1 MNHLGIEVPVKHVP
15 ELDPGFLPLG
25 KFCTAFLKDARQPLD
40 IAVERAGGEVA
51 VYKTFI
57 HGTPDMV
64 EADTYYVDRL
74 IKTMLWYMGGFKVY
88 LSGSKDIYEAMK
100 ATYCVGGKRSFDAEF
115 MSNRTNILLLGIDE
129 STERENWGTF
139 RTDTMILVS
148 IDFSNNDVCMV
159 SIPRDSYVKI
169 YNANGN
175 VANPSSPY
183 SKINNAFSE
192 GGGAQKKGFEYSIA
206 TVEKLMGV
214 KIGYYCGFNMNVV
227 KEVVNAMGGVDYDV
241 DIEVKM
247 NGRELHPGMQHLDG
261 QGVLDYCRQ
270 RKGSSDIARI
280 DRQQRMLTAILKQ
293 LKDTDQIANIPS
305 IYSAVEANIMT
316 NLSIKQISSLALV
329 ALRMD
334 MSQLSRY
341 TLEGKAMDIL
351 GRDCYCLYVSR
362 IEKIVRE
369 VWGQSVNLDSEN
381 DVSFIEEQ
389 VEAHRT
395 LIADELNRANIAY
408 SKAYSIMN
416 NCRELIDKSSYDTLK
431 AAAKELLDAIQKENK
446 ENLDAYTPYVEQL
459 CDSICSQY
467 GISIY

>member
-1 MNHLGIEVPVKHVP
+1 MEHNRKKKGSSKLLVIMVIVLALLAIAAIFALKFYTDINNP
-15 ELDPGFLPLG
+15 ENLFESTLP
-25 KFCTAFLKDARQPLD
+25 
-40 IAVERAGGEVA
+40 E
-51 VYKTFI
+51 
-57 HGTPDMV
+57 GTPAPV
-64 EADTYYVDRL
+64 ETAPAPAD
-74 IKTMLWYMGGFKVY
+74 
-88 LSGSKDIYEAMK
+88 EA
-100 ATYCVGGKRSFDAEF
+100 AQPSPTPDQESLLFGQADAEF

-169 YNANGN
+169 YNANGS

-214 KIGYYCGFNMNVV
+214 NIGYYCGFNMNVV

-280 DRQQRMLTAILKQ
+280 DRQQRMLTAILQQ

-341 TLEGKAMDIL
+341 TLEGKAMDIQ

-389 VEAHRT
+389 VEANRA

>member
-1 MNHLGIEVPVKHVP
+1 MEHRRKKKGSSKLLIIMVIVLALLAIAAIFALKFYTDINNP
-15 ELDPGFLPLG
+15 ENLFESTLP
-25 KFCTAFLKDARQPLD
+25 
-40 IAVERAGGEVA
+40 E
-51 VYKTFI
+51 
-57 HGTPDMV
+57 GTPAPV
-64 EADTYYVDRL
+64 EFTPAPADEAAQPSPTPDQESL
-74 IKTMLWYMGGFKVY
+74 
-88 LSGSKDIYEAMK
+88 LSGQA
-100 ATYCVGGKRSFDAEF
+100 DAEF

-214 KIGYYCGFNMNVV
+214 NIGYYCGFNMNVV

-369 VWGQSVNLDSEN
+369 VWEQSVNLDSEN

-389 VEAHRT
+389 VEAHRA

>member
-1 MNHLGIEVPVKHVP
+1 
-15 ELDPGFLPLG
+15 
-25 KFCTAFLKDARQPLD
+25 
-40 IAVERAGGEVA
+40 
-51 VYKTFI
+51 
-57 HGTPDMV
+57 
-64 EADTYYVDRL
+64 
-74 IKTMLWYMGGFKVY
+74 
-88 LSGSKDIYEAMK
+88 
-100 ATYCVGGKRSFDAEF
+100 

-316 NLSIKQISSLALV
+316 NLNIKQISSLALV

-389 VEAHRT
+389 VEAHRA

>member
-1 MNHLGIEVPVKHVP
+1 MEHKRKKGGSKLLIVMVTVLALLAIAAIFALKFYTDINNP
-15 ELDPGFLPLG
+15 ENLFESTLP
-25 KFCTAFLKDARQPLD
+25 
-40 IAVERAGGEVA
+40 E
-51 VYKTFI
+51 
-57 HGTPDMV
+57 GTPAPV
-64 EADTYYVDRL
+64 ETAPAPADEEAQPSPTPDQESLLSGQADT
-74 IKTMLWYMGGFKVY
+74 
-88 LSGSKDIYEAMK
+88 
-100 ATYCVGGKRSFDAEF
+100 EF

-169 YNANGN
+169 YNANGS

-214 KIGYYCGFNMNVV
+214 NIGYYCGFNMNVV

-280 DRQQRMLTAILKQ
+280 DRQQRMLTAILQQ

-341 TLEGKAMDIL
+341 TLEGKAMDIQ

-389 VEAHRT
+389 VEAHRA

>member
-1 MNHLGIEVPVKHVP
+1 MEHRRKKKGSSKLLIIMVIVLALLAIAAIFALKFYTDINTP
-15 ELDPGFLPLG
+15 ENLFESTLP
-25 KFCTAFLKDARQPLD
+25 
-40 IAVERAGGEVA
+40 E
-51 VYKTFI
+51 
-57 HGTPDMV
+57 GTPAPV
-64 EADTYYVDRL
+64 ETAPAPADEEAQPSPTPDQESL
-74 IKTMLWYMGGFKVY
+74 
-88 LSGSKDIYEAMK
+88 LSGQA
-100 ATYCVGGKRSFDAEF
+100 DAEF

-214 KIGYYCGFNMNVV
+214 NIGYYCGFNMNVV

-351 GRDCYCLYVSR
+351 SRDCYCLYVSR
-362 IEKIVRE
+362 IEKIVKE

-389 VEAHRT
+389 VEAHRA

>member
-1 MNHLGIEVPVKHVP
+1 MEHKRKKKGSSKLLIIMVIVLALLAIAAIFALKFYTDINNPENLFESTLPEGTPAPVKSTP
-15 ELDPGFLPLG
+15 APADEE
-25 KFCTAFLKDARQPLD
+25 AQPSP
-40 IAVERAGGEVA
+40 
-51 VYKTFI
+51 
-57 HGTPDMV
+57 TPDQ
-64 EADTYYVDRL
+64 ESL
-74 IKTMLWYMGGFKVY
+74 
-88 LSGSKDIYEAMK
+88 LSGQA
-100 ATYCVGGKRSFDAEF
+100 DAEF

-169 YNANGN
+169 YNANGS
-175 VANPSSPY
+175 VANPSDPY

-227 KEVVNAMGGVDYDV
+227 KEVVNAMGGVDYEI

-341 TLEGKAMDIL
+341 TLEGKAMDIS

-389 VEAHRT
+389 VEAHRA

>member
-1 MNHLGIEVPVKHVP
+1 
-15 ELDPGFLPLG
+15 
-25 KFCTAFLKDARQPLD
+25 
-40 IAVERAGGEVA
+40 
-51 VYKTFI
+51 
-57 HGTPDMV
+57 
-64 EADTYYVDRL
+64 
-74 IKTMLWYMGGFKVY
+74 
-88 LSGSKDIYEAMK
+88 
-100 ATYCVGGKRSFDAEF
+100 

-214 KIGYYCGFNMNVV
+214 NIGYYCGFNMNVV

-247 NGRELHPGMQHLDG
+247 NGRDLHPGMQHLDG

-389 VEAHRT
+389 VEAHRA

-431 AAAKELLDAIQKENK
+431 SAAKELLDAIQKENK

>member
-1 MNHLGIEVPVKHVP
+1 MEHKRKKGGSKLLIVMVTVLALLAIAAIFALKFYTDINNP
-15 ELDPGFLPLG
+15 ENLFESTLP
-25 KFCTAFLKDARQPLD
+25 
-40 IAVERAGGEVA
+40 E
-51 VYKTFI
+51 
-57 HGTPDMV
+57 GTPAPV
-64 EADTYYVDRL
+64 ETAPAPADEEAQPSPTPDQESLLSGQADT
-74 IKTMLWYMGGFKVY
+74 
-88 LSGSKDIYEAMK
+88 
-100 ATYCVGGKRSFDAEF
+100 EF

-214 KIGYYCGFNMNVV
+214 NIGYYCGFNMNVV

-280 DRQQRMLTAILKQ
+280 DRQQRMLTAILQQ

-341 TLEGKAMDIL
+341 TLEGKAMDIQ

-389 VEAHRT
+389 VEANRA

-431 AAAKELLDAIQKENK
+431 SAAKELLDAIQKENK

>member
-1 MNHLGIEVPVKHVP
+1 MEHKRKKKGSSKLLIIMVIVLALLAIAAIFALKFYTDINNP
-15 ELDPGFLPLG
+15 ENLFESTLP
-25 KFCTAFLKDARQPLD
+25 
-40 IAVERAGGEVA
+40 E
-51 VYKTFI
+51 
-57 HGTPDMV
+57 GTPAPV
-64 EADTYYVDRL
+64 ELTPAPADEGPQPSPTPDQESL
-74 IKTMLWYMGGFKVY
+74 
-88 LSGSKDIYEAMK
+88 LSGQA
-100 ATYCVGGKRSFDAEF
+100 DAEF

-169 YNANGN
+169 YNANGS
-175 VANPSSPY
+175 VANPSDPY

-227 KEVVNAMGGVDYDV
+227 KEVVNAMGGVDYEI

-316 NLSIKQISSLALV
+316 NLNIKQISSLALV

-381 DVSFIEEQ
+381 DVGFIEEQ
-389 VEAHRT
+389 VEAHRHQQW
-395 LIADELNRANIAY
+395 I
-408 SKAYSIMN
+408 
-416 NCRELIDKSSYDTLK
+416 
-431 AAAKELLDAIQKENK
+431 
-446 ENLDAYTPYVEQL
+446 P
-459 CDSICSQY
+459 
-467 GISIY
+467 

>member
-1 MNHLGIEVPVKHVP
+1 MEHRRKKKGSSKLLIIMVIVLALLAIAAIFALKFYTDINNP
-15 ELDPGFLPLG
+15 ENLFESTLP
-25 KFCTAFLKDARQPLD
+25 
-40 IAVERAGGEVA
+40 E
-51 VYKTFI
+51 
-57 HGTPDMV
+57 GTPAPV
-64 EADTYYVDRL
+64 ETAPAPADEEAQPSPTPDQESL
-74 IKTMLWYMGGFKVY
+74 
-88 LSGSKDIYEAMK
+88 LSGQA
-100 ATYCVGGKRSFDAEF
+100 DAEF

-169 YNANGN
+169 YNANGS

-214 KIGYYCGFNMNVV
+214 NIGYYCGFNMNVV

-341 TLEGKAMDIL
+341 TLEGKAMDIQ

-389 VEAHRT
+389 VEAHRA

>member
-1 MNHLGIEVPVKHVP
+1 MEHRRKKKGSSKLLIIMVIVLALLAIAAIFALKFYTDINNP
-15 ELDPGFLPLG
+15 ENLFESTLP
-25 KFCTAFLKDARQPLD
+25 
-40 IAVERAGGEVA
+40 E
-51 VYKTFI
+51 
-57 HGTPDMV
+57 GTPAPV
-64 EADTYYVDRL
+64 ETAPAPADEEAQPSPTPDQESL
-74 IKTMLWYMGGFKVY
+74 
-88 LSGSKDIYEAMK
+88 LSGQA
-100 ATYCVGGKRSFDAEF
+100 DAEF

-214 KIGYYCGFNMNVV
+214 NIGYYCGFNMNVV

-280 DRQQRMLTAILKQ
+280 DRQQRMLTAILQQ

-341 TLEGKAMDIL
+341 TLEGKAMDIQ

-389 VEAHRT
+389 VEAHRA

>member
-1 MNHLGIEVPVKHVP
+1 
-15 ELDPGFLPLG
+15 
-25 KFCTAFLKDARQPLD
+25 
-40 IAVERAGGEVA
+40 
-51 VYKTFI
+51 
-57 HGTPDMV
+57 
-64 EADTYYVDRL
+64 
-74 IKTMLWYMGGFKVY
+74 
-88 LSGSKDIYEAMK
+88 
-100 ATYCVGGKRSFDAEF
+100 

-214 KIGYYCGFNMNVV
+214 NIGYYCGFNMNVV

-280 DRQQRMLTAILKQ
+280 DRQQRMLTAILQQ

-381 DVSFIEEQ
+381 DVSFIEER
-389 VEAHRT
+389 VEAHRA

>member
-1 MNHLGIEVPVKHVP
+1 MEHRRKKKGSSKLLIIMVIVLALLAIAAIFALKFYTDINNP
-15 ELDPGFLPLG
+15 ENLFESTLP
-25 KFCTAFLKDARQPLD
+25 
-40 IAVERAGGEVA
+40 E
-51 VYKTFI
+51 
-57 HGTPDMV
+57 GTPAPV
-64 EADTYYVDRL
+64 ETAPAPADEEAQPSPTPDQESL
-74 IKTMLWYMGGFKVY
+74 
-88 LSGSKDIYEAMK
+88 LSGQA
-100 ATYCVGGKRSFDAEF
+100 DAEF

-214 KIGYYCGFNMNVV
+214 NIGYYCGFNMNVV

-341 TLEGKAMDIL
+341 TLEGKAMDIQ

-362 IEKIVRE
+362 IEKIVKE

-389 VEAHRT
+389 VEAHRA

>member
-1 MNHLGIEVPVKHVP
+1 MEHRRKKKGSSKLLIIMVIVLALLAIAAIFALKFYTDINNP
-15 ELDPGFLPLG
+15 ENLFESTLP
-25 KFCTAFLKDARQPLD
+25 
-40 IAVERAGGEVA
+40 E
-51 VYKTFI
+51 
-57 HGTPDMV
+57 GTPAPV
-64 EADTYYVDRL
+64 ETAPAPADEEAQPSPTPDQESL
-74 IKTMLWYMGGFKVY
+74 
-88 LSGSKDIYEAMK
+88 LSGQA
-100 ATYCVGGKRSFDAEF
+100 DAEF

-214 KIGYYCGFNMNVV
+214 NIGYYCGFNMNVV

-280 DRQQRMLTAILKQ
+280 DRQQRMLTAILQQ

-389 VEAHRT
+389 VEAHRA

-446 ENLDAYTPYVEQL
+446 ESLDAYTPYVEQL

-467 GISIY
+467 GISLY

>member
-1 MNHLGIEVPVKHVP
+1 MEHRRKKKGSSKLLIIMVIVLALLAIAAIFALKFYTDINNP
-15 ELDPGFLPLG
+15 ENLFESTLP
-25 KFCTAFLKDARQPLD
+25 
-40 IAVERAGGEVA
+40 E
-51 VYKTFI
+51 
-57 HGTPDMV
+57 GTPAPV
-64 EADTYYVDRL
+64 ETAPAPADEEAQPSPTPDQESL
-74 IKTMLWYMGGFKVY
+74 
-88 LSGSKDIYEAMK
+88 LSGQA
-100 ATYCVGGKRSFDAEF
+100 DAEF

-169 YNANGN
+169 YNANGS

-214 KIGYYCGFNMNVV
+214 NIGYYCGFNMNVV

-280 DRQQRMLTAILKQ
+280 DRQQRMLTAILQQ

-341 TLEGKAMDIL
+341 TLEGKAMDIQ

-389 VEAHRT
+389 VEAHRA

>member
-1 MNHLGIEVPVKHVP
+1 MEHRRKKKGSSKLLIIMVIVLALLAIAAIFALKFYTDINNP
-15 ELDPGFLPLG
+15 ENLFESTLP
-25 KFCTAFLKDARQPLD
+25 
-40 IAVERAGGEVA
+40 E
-51 VYKTFI
+51 
-57 HGTPDMV
+57 GTPAPV
-64 EADTYYVDRL
+64 ETAPAPADEGPQPSPTPDQESL
-74 IKTMLWYMGGFKVY
+74 
-88 LSGSKDIYEAMK
+88 LSGQA
-100 ATYCVGGKRSFDAEF
+100 DAEF

-341 TLEGKAMDIL
+341 TLEGKAMDIQ

-389 VEAHRT
+389 VEAHRA

-431 AAAKELLDAIQKENK
+431 SAAKELLDAIQKENK

>member
-1 MNHLGIEVPVKHVP
+1 MEHKRKKKGSSKLLIIMVIVLALLAIAAIFALKFYTDINNP
-15 ELDPGFLPLG
+15 ENLFESTLP
-25 KFCTAFLKDARQPLD
+25 
-40 IAVERAGGEVA
+40 E
-51 VYKTFI
+51 
-57 HGTPDMV
+57 GTPAPV
-64 EADTYYVDRL
+64 ESTPAPADGEAQPSPTPDQESL
-74 IKTMLWYMGGFKVY
+74 
-88 LSGSKDIYEAMK
+88 LSGQA
-100 ATYCVGGKRSFDAEF
+100 DAEF

-169 YNANGN
+169 YNANGS
-175 VANPSSPY
+175 VANPSDPY

-227 KEVVNAMGGVDYDV
+227 KEVVNAMGGVDYEI

-316 NLSIKQISSLALV
+316 NLNIKQISSLALV

-341 TLEGKAMDIL
+341 TLEGKAMDIS

-381 DVSFIEEQ
+381 DVGFIEEQ
-389 VEAHRT
+389 VEAHRA
-395 LIADELNRANIAY
+395 LIADELNRANNAY
-408 SKAYSIMN
+408 NKAYSLMN
-416 NCRELIDKSSYDTLK
+416 NCREIIDKSSYDTLK
-431 AAAKELLDAIQKENK
+431 SAAEELLDAIQKENK

>member
-1 MNHLGIEVPVKHVP
+1 MEHKRKKKGSSKLLIIMVIVLALLAIAAIFALKFYTDINNP
-15 ELDPGFLPLG
+15 ENLFESTLP
-25 KFCTAFLKDARQPLD
+25 
-40 IAVERAGGEVA
+40 E
-51 VYKTFI
+51 
-57 HGTPDMV
+57 GTPAPV
-64 EADTYYVDRL
+64 ETAPAPADEGPQPSPTPDQESL
-74 IKTMLWYMGGFKVY
+74 
-88 LSGSKDIYEAMK
+88 LSGQA
-100 ATYCVGGKRSFDAEF
+100 DAEF

-214 KIGYYCGFNMNVV
+214 NIGYYCGFNMNVV

-351 GRDCYCLYVSR
+351 DRDCYCLYVSR

-389 VEAHRT
+389 VEAHRA

>member
-1 MNHLGIEVPVKHVP
+1 MEHNRKKKGSSKPLVIMVIVLALLAIAAIFALKFYTDINNP
-15 ELDPGFLPLG
+15 ENLFESTLP
-25 KFCTAFLKDARQPLD
+25 
-40 IAVERAGGEVA
+40 E
-51 VYKTFI
+51 
-57 HGTPDMV
+57 GTPAPV
-64 EADTYYVDRL
+64 ETAPAPADEEAQPSPTPDQESL
-74 IKTMLWYMGGFKVY
+74 
-88 LSGSKDIYEAMK
+88 LSGQA
-100 ATYCVGGKRSFDAEF
+100 DAEF

-214 KIGYYCGFNMNVV
+214 NIGYYCGFNMNVV

-351 GRDCYCLYVSR
+351 DRDCYCLYVSR

-389 VEAHRT
+389 VEANRA

>member
-1 MNHLGIEVPVKHVP
+1 MEHRRKKKGSSKLLIIMVIVLALLAIAAIFALKFYTDINNP
-15 ELDPGFLPLG
+15 ENLFESTLP
-25 KFCTAFLKDARQPLD
+25 
-40 IAVERAGGEVA
+40 E
-51 VYKTFI
+51 
-57 HGTPDMV
+57 GTPAPV
-64 EADTYYVDRL
+64 ETAPAPADEEAQPSPTPDQESL
-74 IKTMLWYMGGFKVY
+74 
-88 LSGSKDIYEAMK
+88 LSGQA
-100 ATYCVGGKRSFDAEF
+100 DAEF

-214 KIGYYCGFNMNVV
+214 NIGYYCGFNMNVV

-362 IEKIVRE
+362 IENIVRE

-389 VEAHRT
+389 VEAHRA

>member
-1 MNHLGIEVPVKHVP
+1 MEHRRKKKGSSKLLIIMVIVLALLAIAAIFALKFYTDINNP
-15 ELDPGFLPLG
+15 ENLFESTLP
-25 KFCTAFLKDARQPLD
+25 
-40 IAVERAGGEVA
+40 E
-51 VYKTFI
+51 
-57 HGTPDMV
+57 GTPAPV
-64 EADTYYVDRL
+64 ETAPAPADEEAQPSPTPDQESL
-74 IKTMLWYMGGFKVY
+74 
-88 LSGSKDIYEAMK
+88 LSGQA
-100 ATYCVGGKRSFDAEF
+100 DAEF

-214 KIGYYCGFNMNVV
+214 NIGYYCGFNMNVV

-341 TLEGKAMDIL
+341 TLEGKAMDIQ

-389 VEAHRT
+389 VEAHRA

>member
-1 MNHLGIEVPVKHVP
+1 MEHRRKKKGSSKLLIIMVIVLALLAIAAIFALKFYTDINNP
-15 ELDPGFLPLG
+15 ENLFESTLP
-25 KFCTAFLKDARQPLD
+25 
-40 IAVERAGGEVA
+40 E
-51 VYKTFI
+51 
-57 HGTPDMV
+57 GTPAPV
-64 EADTYYVDRL
+64 ETAPAPADEEAQPSPTPDQESL
-74 IKTMLWYMGGFKVY
+74 
-88 LSGSKDIYEAMK
+88 LSGQA
-100 ATYCVGGKRSFDAEF
+100 DAEF

-214 KIGYYCGFNMNVV
+214 NIGYYCGFNMNVV

-351 GRDCYCLYVSR
+351 GRDCYCLYVSQ
-362 IEKIVRE
+362 IGKIVRE

-389 VEAHRT
+389 VEAHRA

>member
-1 MNHLGIEVPVKHVP
+1 MEHRRKKKGSSKLLIIMVIVLALLAIAAIFALKFYTDINNP
-15 ELDPGFLPLG
+15 ENLFESTLP
-25 KFCTAFLKDARQPLD
+25 
-40 IAVERAGGEVA
+40 E
-51 VYKTFI
+51 
-57 HGTPDMV
+57 GTPAPV
-64 EADTYYVDRL
+64 ETAPAPADEEAQPSPTPDQESL
-74 IKTMLWYMGGFKVY
+74 
-88 LSGSKDIYEAMK
+88 LSGQA
-100 ATYCVGGKRSFDAEF
+100 DAEF

-214 KIGYYCGFNMNVV
+214 NIGYYCGFNMNVV

-341 TLEGKAMDIL
+341 TLEGKAMDIQ

-389 VEAHRT
+389 VEANRA

>member
-1 MNHLGIEVPVKHVP
+1 MEHRRKKKGSSKLLIIMVIVLALLAIAAIFALKFYTDINNP
-15 ELDPGFLPLG
+15 ENLFESTLP
-25 KFCTAFLKDARQPLD
+25 
-40 IAVERAGGEVA
+40 E
-51 VYKTFI
+51 
-57 HGTPDMV
+57 GTPAPV
-64 EADTYYVDRL
+64 ETAPAPADEEAQPSPTPDQESL
-74 IKTMLWYMGGFKVY
+74 
-88 LSGSKDIYEAMK
+88 LSGQA
-100 ATYCVGGKRSFDAEF
+100 DAEF

-169 YNANGN
+169 YNANGS

-214 KIGYYCGFNMNVV
+214 NIGYYCGFNMNVV

-280 DRQQRMLTAILKQ
+280 DRQQRMLTAILQQ

-341 TLEGKAMDIL
+341 TLEGKAMDIQ

-389 VEAHRT
+389 VEANRA

>member
-1 MNHLGIEVPVKHVP
+1 MEHKRKKKGSSKLLIIMVIVLALLAIAAIFALKFYTDINNP
-15 ELDPGFLPLG
+15 ENLFESTLP
-25 KFCTAFLKDARQPLD
+25 
-40 IAVERAGGEVA
+40 E
-51 VYKTFI
+51 
-57 HGTPDMV
+57 GTPAPV
-64 EADTYYVDRL
+64 ETAPAPADEEAQPSPTPDQESL
-74 IKTMLWYMGGFKVY
+74 
-88 LSGSKDIYEAMK
+88 LSGQA
-100 ATYCVGGKRSFDAEF
+100 DAEF

-214 KIGYYCGFNMNVV
+214 NIGYYCGFNMNVV

-341 TLEGKAMDIL
+341 TLEGKAMDIQ

-389 VEAHRT
+389 VEAHRA

>member
-1 MNHLGIEVPVKHVP
+1 MEHRRKKKGSSKLLIIMVIVLALLAIAAIFALKFYTDINNP
-15 ELDPGFLPLG
+15 ENLFESTLP
-25 KFCTAFLKDARQPLD
+25 
-40 IAVERAGGEVA
+40 E
-51 VYKTFI
+51 
-57 HGTPDMV
+57 GTPAPV
-64 EADTYYVDRL
+64 ETAPAPADEEAQPSPTPDQESL
-74 IKTMLWYMGGFKVY
+74 
-88 LSGSKDIYEAMK
+88 LSGQA
-100 ATYCVGGKRSFDAEF
+100 DAEF

-227 KEVVNAMGGVDYDV
+227 KEVVNAMGGVDYEV

-280 DRQQRMLTAILKQ
+280 DRQQRMLTAILQQ

-341 TLEGKAMDIL
+341 TLEGKAMDIQ

-389 VEAHRT
+389 VEAHRA

>member
-1 MNHLGIEVPVKHVP
+1 MEHKRVNKGSSKLLIIMVIVFALLAIAAIFALKFYTEINNP
-15 ELDPGFLPLG
+15 ENLFESTLP
-25 KFCTAFLKDARQPLD
+25 
-40 IAVERAGGEVA
+40 E
-51 VYKTFI
+51 
-57 HGTPDMV
+57 GTPAPV
-64 EADTYYVDRL
+64 EFTPAPADEEAQPSPTPDQESL
-74 IKTMLWYMGGFKVY
+74 
-88 LSGSKDIYEAMK
+88 LSGQA
-100 ATYCVGGKRSFDAEF
+100 DAEF

-129 STERENWGTF
+129 STERENWGAF

-169 YNANGN
+169 YNANGS
-175 VANPSSPY
+175 VANPDNPY

-241 DIEVKM
+241 DVEVKM

-316 NLSIKQISSLALV
+316 NLNIKQISSLALV

-341 TLEGKAMDIL
+341 TLEGKAMDIS

-381 DVSFIEEQ
+381 DVGFIEEQ
-389 VEAHRT
+389 VEAHRA
-395 LIADELNRANIAY
+395 LIADELNRANSAY
-408 SKAYSIMN
+408 NKAYSLMN
-416 NCRELIDKSSYDTLK
+416 NCREIIDKSSYDTLK
-431 AAAKELLDAIQKENK
+431 SAAEELLDAIQKENK

>member
-1 MNHLGIEVPVKHVP
+1 MEHRRKKKGSSKLLIIMVIVLALLAIAAIFALKFYTDINNP
-15 ELDPGFLPLG
+15 ENLFESTLP
-25 KFCTAFLKDARQPLD
+25 
-40 IAVERAGGEVA
+40 E
-51 VYKTFI
+51 
-57 HGTPDMV
+57 GTPPPV
-64 EADTYYVDRL
+64 ETAPAPTDEEAQPSPTPDQESL
-74 IKTMLWYMGGFKVY
+74 
-88 LSGSKDIYEAMK
+88 LSGQA
-100 ATYCVGGKRSFDAEF
+100 DAEF

-341 TLEGKAMDIL
+341 TLEGKAMDIQ

-389 VEAHRT
+389 VEANRA

-431 AAAKELLDAIQKENK
+431 SAAKELLDAIQKENK

>member
-1 MNHLGIEVPVKHVP
+1 MEHRRKKKGSSKLLIIMVIVLALLAIAAIFALKFYTDINNP
-15 ELDPGFLPLG
+15 ENLFESTLP
-25 KFCTAFLKDARQPLD
+25 
-40 IAVERAGGEVA
+40 E
-51 VYKTFI
+51 
-57 HGTPDMV
+57 GTPAPV
-64 EADTYYVDRL
+64 ETAPAPADEEAQPSPTPDQESL
-74 IKTMLWYMGGFKVY
+74 
-88 LSGSKDIYEAMK
+88 LSGQA
-100 ATYCVGGKRSFDAEF
+100 DAEF

-214 KIGYYCGFNMNVV
+214 NIGYYCGFNMNVV

-351 GRDCYCLYVSR
+351 DRDCYCLYVSR

-389 VEAHRT
+389 VEAHRA

>member
-1 MNHLGIEVPVKHVP
+1 MEHRRKKKGSSKLLIIMVIVLALLAIAAIFALKFYTDINNP
-15 ELDPGFLPLG
+15 ENLFESTLP
-25 KFCTAFLKDARQPLD
+25 
-40 IAVERAGGEVA
+40 E
-51 VYKTFI
+51 
-57 HGTPDMV
+57 GTPAPV
-64 EADTYYVDRL
+64 ETAPAPADEEAQPSPTPDQESL
-74 IKTMLWYMGGFKVY
+74 
-88 LSGSKDIYEAMK
+88 LSGQA
-100 ATYCVGGKRSFDAEF
+100 DAEF

-214 KIGYYCGFNMNVV
+214 NIGYYCGFNMNVV

-280 DRQQRMLTAILKQ
+280 DRQQRMLTAILQQ

-341 TLEGKAMDIL
+341 TLEGKAMDIQ

-389 VEAHRT
+389 VEANRA

>member
-1 MNHLGIEVPVKHVP
+1 MEHRRKKKGSSKLLIIMVIVLALLAIAAIFALKFYTDINNP
-15 ELDPGFLPLG
+15 ENLFESTLP
-25 KFCTAFLKDARQPLD
+25 
-40 IAVERAGGEVA
+40 E
-51 VYKTFI
+51 
-57 HGTPDMV
+57 GTPAPV
-64 EADTYYVDRL
+64 ETAPAPADEEAQPSPTPDQESL
-74 IKTMLWYMGGFKVY
+74 
-88 LSGSKDIYEAMK
+88 LSGQA
-100 ATYCVGGKRSFDAEF
+100 DAEF

-214 KIGYYCGFNMNVV
+214 NIGYYCGFNMNVV

-280 DRQQRMLTAILKQ
+280 DRQQRMLTAILQQ

-362 IEKIVRE
+362 IGKIVRE

-389 VEAHRT
+389 VEAHRA

>member
-1 MNHLGIEVPVKHVP
+1 MEHKRKKGGSKLLIVMVIVLALLAIAAIFALKFYTDINNP
-15 ELDPGFLPLG
+15 ENLFESTLP
-25 KFCTAFLKDARQPLD
+25 
-40 IAVERAGGEVA
+40 E
-51 VYKTFI
+51 
-57 HGTPDMV
+57 GTPAPV
-64 EADTYYVDRL
+64 ETAPAPADEEAQPSPTPDQESL
-74 IKTMLWYMGGFKVY
+74 
-88 LSGSKDIYEAMK
+88 LSGQA
-100 ATYCVGGKRSFDAEF
+100 DAEF

-169 YNANGN
+169 YNANGS

-214 KIGYYCGFNMNVV
+214 NIGYYCGFNMNVV

-280 DRQQRMLTAILKQ
+280 DRQQRMLTAILQQ

-341 TLEGKAMDIL
+341 TLEGKAMDIQ

-389 VEAHRT
+389 VEANRA

-431 AAAKELLDAIQKENK
+431 SAAKELLDAIQKENK